1 MLEYLNNLQR
11 MPGLSQSSR
20 VGTSSC
26 PVCVMVLITEA
37 GTVPASKAQCCGA
50 HLAHSPHHF
59 GPAGE
64 AGSQTMQDRDVFQ
77 KLLIGLSVLTV
88 VPDG

>member
-11 MPGLSQSSR
+11 MPGLSHQG
-20 VGTSSC
+20 VVPLLA

-37 GTVPASKAQCCGA
+37 GTVSASKAQCRGA